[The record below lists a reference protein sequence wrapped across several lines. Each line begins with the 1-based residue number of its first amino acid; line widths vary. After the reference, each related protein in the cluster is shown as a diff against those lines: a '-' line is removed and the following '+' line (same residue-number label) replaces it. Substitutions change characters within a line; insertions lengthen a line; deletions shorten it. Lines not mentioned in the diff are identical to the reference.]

1 MKDFPNMV
9 IKAFP
14 ANLQIED
21 TPVFFALLEKFN
33 QIYQS
38 DLSTINILNSRSS
51 FNAFFDFVFYCA
63 LNGKIT
69 IPKDQMHN
77 FMISLHN
84 LRQKYSQN
92 LRSMEKYS
100 DEILKKIYYR
110 KGFTK
115 ADPKVVKDRYRFDQ
129 AYSLMRLLMENMT
142 RENGKKRFDHLKGT
156 MEVVLKLDNP
166 NMDRIL
172 IALLHDIQEDL
183 PEYADVVRKV
193 FGDYVAK
200 GVDELSKKDWVEYL
214 TEEEKQACM
223 PLLNE
228 KKMILHE
235 AFNAMVSKHPDSAFT
250 AVDKADEKEL
260 KNYMNTEQR
269 TLYDMIE
276 MKIKPFM
283 DLAKPRRNEDY
294 FGDMDKLNDDYLTV
308 KLADRI
314 HNLGDMDGGVKR
326 EKVIR
331 KVKETEDYFLH
342 VAQKRNKKAYDLL
355 VEQIAILKDQW
366 KIS

>member
-1 MKDFPNMV
+1 MV

-14 ANLQIED
+14 ANLQIEN
-21 TPVFFALLEKFN
+21 TPVFFALLERFN

-100 DEILKKIYYR
+100 DEILRKIYYL

-129 AYSLMRLLMENMT
+129 AYSLMRLLMENQT
-142 RENGKKRFDHLKGT
+142 RENGKKRFEHLKGT
-156 MEVVLKLDNP
+156 MEIILNELDTP
-166 NMDRIL
+166 NIDRIL

-193 FGDYVAK
+193 
-200 GVDELSKKDWVEYL
+200 
-214 TEEEKQACM
+214 
-223 PLLNE
+223 
-228 KKMILHE
+228 
-235 AFNAMVSKHPDSAFT
+235 
-250 AVDKADEKEL
+250 
-260 KNYMNTEQR
+260 
-269 TLYDMIE
+269 
-276 MKIKPFM
+276 
-283 DLAKPRRNEDY
+283 
-294 FGDMDKLNDDYLTV
+294 
-308 KLADRI
+308 
-314 HNLGDMDGGVKR
+314 
-326 EKVIR
+326 
-331 KVKETEDYFLH
+331 
-342 VAQKRNKKAYDLL
+342 
-355 VEQIAILKDQW
+355 
-366 KIS
+366 